1 MKRGVRARKFLRE
14 AEVRLENRVG
24 IVTGAGRNIG
34 EAIAHRFAAEG
45 ARVAVV
51 DIEEGTARQVAAA
64 INATQPEAALAIRCD
79 VSQKAEVQSLI
90 AQVVER
96 WGGIDILVN
105 NVAVT
110 DRVSILDLEEDEWD
124 RVMRITL
131 KSVYLCTKYVAQ
143 QMVEQGRGG
152 CIVNIAST
160 SGHRGRKDATAYS
173 AAKGGLLNF
182 TRSLAVQLAPHGIRV
197 NSVTPNRIGSPV
209 GEAEV
214 PANRPVTNLVGRRG
228 IPEDIAAAVA
238 FLASNDATFVD
249 AADILVDGGSLAA
262 GGP

>member
-1 MKRGVRARKFLRE
+1 M
-14 AEVRLENRVG
+14 RLDNRIG

-34 EAIAHRFAAEG
+34 EAVAHRLAAEG

-51 DIEEGTARQVAAA
+51 DIEEGPARQVAEA
-64 INATQPEAALAIRCD
+64 INAIHPEVAVPLKCD
-79 VSQKAEVQSLI
+79 VSQKADVQALV

-96 WGGIDILVN
+96 WGGVDILVN

-110 DRVSILDLEEDEWD
+110 DRVSILELEEDEWD

-143 QMVEQGRGG
+143 RMVEQGRGG

-173 AAKGGLLNF
+173 AAKGGVLNF
-182 TRSLAVQLAPHGIRV
+182 TRSLALQLAPYGIRV

-209 GEAEV
+209 GEAVV
-214 PANRPVTNLVGRRG
+214 PANRAVTNLVGRRG
-228 IPEDIAAAVA
+228 VPEDIAAAVA
-238 FLASNDATFVD
+238 FLASSDATFID